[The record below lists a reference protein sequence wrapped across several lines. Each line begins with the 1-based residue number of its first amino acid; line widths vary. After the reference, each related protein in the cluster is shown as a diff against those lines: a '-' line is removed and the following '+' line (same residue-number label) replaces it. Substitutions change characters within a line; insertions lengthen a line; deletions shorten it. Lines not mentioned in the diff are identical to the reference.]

1 MKDKNYFIDE
11 TAFQEKER
19 LKNRFGK
26 TYFINVTDKDKEAKV
41 FVFELGEFFITEKF
55 PLKSSDQTIN
65 GKEYIPI
72 YVENYI
78 KGQEYFLSN
87 YHVKSDTLFRDSNPY
102 IQILHNCFFH
112 AEPISGKN
120 GWEYY
125 ETTFPIVISKKVVAD
140 YGFFAGIL
148 FEFKQLQKKYS
159 TLFKD
164 FEKNCPL
171 ELPANNHKKHSE
183 TKNGKLQAPDI
194 ALFCRI
200 VEHSKTMKR
209 GYDEKYQKFCMKVC
223 QKFSLPYTDRV
234 RQNFKD
240 AEPEL
245 KETDKKFIKIEEH
258 ILPNL
263 PIEAKRK
270 IDQYIKGKIK
280 LYG

>member
-1 MKDKNYFIDE
+1 MKDKNYRIDE

-41 FVFELGEFFITEKF
+41 FVFELGEFFITENF

-65 GKEYIPI
+65 GKQYIPI

-102 IQILHNCFFH
+102 IQTLHNCFFH

-148 FEFKQLQKKYS
+148 FELKQLQKKYS

-171 ELPANNHKKHSE
+171 ELPANNHKTYSHRVHILANQYKAKLGIEKEKKASE
-183 TKNGKLQAPDI
+183 WQTERGNDAKNNYYTL
-194 ALFCRI
+194 
-200 VEHSKTMKR
+200 HKR
-209 GYDEKYQKFCMKVC
+209 SVSYREVTVK
-223 QKFSLPYTDRV
+223 
-234 RQNFKD
+234 
-240 AEPEL
+240 EL
-245 KETDKKFIKIEEH
+245 KNVIEFLKDYPEAQKIA
-258 ILPNL
+258 INNL
-263 PIEAKRK
+263 
-270 IDQYIKGKIK
+270 DQ
-280 LYG
+280 LERL

>member
-1 MKDKNYFIDE
+1 MKDKNYRIDE
-11 TAFQEKER
+11 TAFQAKER

-41 FVFELGEFFITEKF
+41 FVFELGEFFITENF

-65 GKEYIPI
+65 GKQYIPI

-87 YHVKSDTLFRDSNPY
+87 YHVTSDTLFRDSNPY

-148 FEFKQLQKKYS
+148 FELKQLQKKYS

-164 FEKNCPL
+164 FEKNCSL
-171 ELPANNHKKHSE
+171 ELPANNHKTYSHRVHILANQYKAYLDIEPFKHTIDWNKERGEKARQAAYTLSE
-183 TKNGKLQAPDI
+183 TSKNYKPPTIEELMNVIEFLKDFPEA
-194 ALFCRI
+194 
-200 VEHSKTMKR
+200 
-209 GYDEKYQKFCMKVC
+209 QKFAINK
-223 QKFSLPYTDRV
+223 
-234 RQNFKD
+234 
-240 AEPEL
+240 
-245 KETDKKFIKIEEH
+245 KEQLER
-258 ILPNL
+258 L
-263 PIEAKRK
+263 
-270 IDQYIKGKIK
+270 
-280 LYG
+280 